1 MARIVNM
8 ERKELTVDDIVS
20 AVCQHFGTKQREV
33 MSKSRKQAIVKA
45 RQLTMYLCH
54 KYTEMSYSQIG
65 RSVGGRDHS
74 TVLHSCNQVGK
85 KITFRHEVEELE
97 AVLKK

>member
-1 MARIVNM
+1 
-8 ERKELTVDDIVS
+8 
-20 AVCQHFGTKQREV
+20 

-85 KITFRHEVEELE
+85 KITSDRTFRHEVEELE